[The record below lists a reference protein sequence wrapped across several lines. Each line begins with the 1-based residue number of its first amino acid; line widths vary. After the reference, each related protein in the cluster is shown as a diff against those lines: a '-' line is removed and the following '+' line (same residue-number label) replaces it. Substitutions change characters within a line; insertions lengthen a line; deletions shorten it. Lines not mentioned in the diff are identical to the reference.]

1 MIHYNL
7 KCNND
12 HTFSSWFDSL
22 DAFDK
27 LEKTKMLSC
36 PTCGSDRIKRAMMSP
51 QVSPS
56 RTKQAFSLSK
66 PNSEI
71 EKKISFLSLVK
82 KYFSKKIRIQLS
94 KIKNL
99 IRF

>member
-1 MIHYNL
+1 MEVKEPY
-7 KCNND
+7 
-12 HTFSSWFDSL
+12 
-22 DAFDK
+22 
-27 LEKTKMLSC
+27 
-36 PTCGSDRIKRAMMSP
+36 
-51 QVSPS
+51 
-56 RTKQAFSLSK
+56 
-66 PNSEI
+66 EI

>member
-1 MIHYNL
+1 MKNKYLSLVILLLITFIAPMIGSYTTSIFNL
-7 KCNND
+7 TDIFEDSFIIQTYWND
-12 HTFSSWFDSL
+12 SIEMEV
-22 DAFDK
+22 K
-27 LEKTKMLSC
+27 E
-36 PTCGSDRIKRAMMSP
+36 PY
-51 QVSPS
+51 
-56 RTKQAFSLSK
+56 
-66 PNSEI
+66 EI